1 MKSMLSRVK
10 LFAAPWTVACQAPLS
25 IEFSQQEYWSGL
37 PFPSPGDFP
46 DVGWNPCLFR
56 LLHCRRILYRCA
68 IWEAMYG
75 GPSLMLSI
83 EVNLPSSGTK
93 LTSKL
98 AVGVNTK
105 LASWLSNGSRVRL
118 ISRILVGWVP
128 WFSIYPWM
136 TWLDL
141 SSWNLNFKD

>member
-1 MKSMLSRVK
+1 MLSRVK

-83 EVNLPSSGTK
+83 EVNLKFRYQIDIQISSRCQYQI
-93 LTSKL
+93 SIL
-98 AVGVNTK
+98 AFK
-105 LASWLSNGSRVRL
+105 
-118 ISRILVGWVP
+118 WV
-128 WFSIYPWM
+128 SCEI
-136 TWLDL
+136 
-141 SSWNLNFKD
+141 N